1 MDAYRYLSP
10 EDRLAYQWEL
20 LRLMETRNESLSNR
34 IGAERADTR
43 FSLNTT
49 VEAFGGES
57 LPHLREG
64 MEREFYLAGQELIAS
79 FLKEVQ

>member
-10 EDRLAYQWEL
+10 EDRLAYQREL
-20 LRLMETRNESLSNR
+20 LRLMDVRNESLSNR
-34 IGAERADTR
+34 IGAERADAR

-64 MEREFYLAGQELIAS
+64 MQHEFYLAGQELIAS
-79 FLKEVQ
+79 LLKGVR